1 MIAQRPLARGSI
13 LGRVSSFLLSG
24 LRGANAARYKDAVD
38 GFRSDLLRRD
48 IDLEALDENQLDY
61 LLADH
66 VIDMY
71 EKFESARGIGLAAM
85 LLAAMSKRRRRH
97 RYKVVWT

>member
-1 MIAQRPLARGSI
+1 M
-13 LGRVSSFLLSG
+13 
-24 LRGANAARYKDAVD
+24 D
-38 GFRSDLLRRD
+38 GFRSELRRRD
-48 IDLEALDENQLDY
+48 IDLEALDDEHQLDY